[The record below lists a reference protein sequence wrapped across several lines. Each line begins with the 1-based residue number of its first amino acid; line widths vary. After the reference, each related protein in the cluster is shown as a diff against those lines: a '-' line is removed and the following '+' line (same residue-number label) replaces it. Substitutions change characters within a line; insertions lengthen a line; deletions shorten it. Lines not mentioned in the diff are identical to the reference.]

1 MSSNTPSAVP
11 DTSYACP
18 VVADAL
24 SDAVLAVAASPVV
37 QAVIDS
43 AQVPQ
48 PPISLSPPKAKSTKP
63 ASNPSYQTR
72 WEREKA
78 KAIQDGV
85 DIEHS
90 SSRRGTGDPQTIGPW
105 IMGEM
110 LGKGASGM
118 WFSRHSS
125 WVCVVLDGIGPT
137 LAEEE

>member
-1 MSSNTPSAVP
+1 MPSNQPSAVL

-18 VVADAL
+18 VAADAL

-37 QAVIDS
+37 QSTQA
-43 AQVPQ
+43 PH
-48 PPISLSPPKAKSTKP
+48 PPISLSPPKAKSAKP

-85 DIEHS
+85 DIEHTAG
-90 SSRRGTGDPQTIGPW
+90 RRGAGDPQTIGPW

-118 WFSRHSS
+118 SFLSRPPSRMCS
-125 WVCVVLDGIGPT
+125 C
-137 LAEEE
+137 